1 MREDIKLE
9 EIGLAELIMVTGG
22 FIFAGNTLEEID
34 TDVIMKLMELAED
47 ELEYRATGIPKD
59 TQIH

>member
-9 EIGLAELIMVTGG
+9 GIGLAELIMVTGG

-34 TDVIMKLMELAED
+34 TDVIMKLVELAED
-47 ELEYRATGIPKD
+47 ELEYRTTGIPKD

>member
-9 EIGLAELIMVTGG
+9 GIGLAELIMVTGG

-34 TDVIMKLMELAED
+34 TDVIMNLMELAED

>member
-34 TDVIMKLMELAED
+34 TDVIMKLRDLTED

>member
-9 EIGLAELIMVTGG
+9 GIGLAELIMVTGG

-34 TDVIMKLMELAED
+34 TEVVMKLRDLAED

>member
-9 EIGLAELIMVTGG
+9 EIGLAELIMVAGG
-22 FIFAGNTLEEID
+22 FIFAGNALEEID
-34 TDVIMKLMELAED
+34 SDVIMKLMELAED

>member
-9 EIGLAELIMVTGG
+9 EIGLADLIMVAGG

-34 TDVIMKLMELAED
+34 TDVIMKLMELSED

>member
-1 MREDIKLE
+1 MRDDIKLE
-9 EIGLAELIMVTGG
+9 GIGLAELIMLTGG

-59 TQIH
+59 TQIR

>member
-9 EIGLAELIMVTGG
+9 EIGLAELLMVAGG

-34 TDVIMKLMELAED
+34 TDVITKLMEFAED

>member
-9 EIGLAELIMVTGG
+9 GIGLAELIMVAGG

>member
-9 EIGLAELIMVTGG
+9 GIGLAELIMVTGG

-34 TDVIMKLMELAED
+34 TDVIMKLVELAED
-47 ELEYRATGIPKD
+47 ELEYRTTGIPKD
-59 TQIH
+59 IQIH